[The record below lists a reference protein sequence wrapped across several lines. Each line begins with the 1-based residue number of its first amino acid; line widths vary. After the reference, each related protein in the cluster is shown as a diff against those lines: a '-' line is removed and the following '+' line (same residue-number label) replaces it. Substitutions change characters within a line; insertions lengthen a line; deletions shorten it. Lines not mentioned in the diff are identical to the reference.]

1 MKSGRWIC
9 ALCGKFT
16 ARKTDGYDLRSH
28 SNLRD
33 ERSRKRIVSFGE
45 TYCTICFRSLFGKT
59 SVNLSLD
66 LISSPRMYQS
76 IPILSNSQR
85 CIMYVLSF
93 PRLGNRT
100 TTFKFEVSRFLRIAP
115 RPRVASLRFVQFV
128 GWQKKKNIHRL
139 L

>member
-1 MKSGRWIC
+1 MKSGGWMC
-9 ALCGKFT
+9 ALESSPLVKRTNTICGLT
-16 ARKTDGYDLRSH
+16 VIYATYV
-28 SNLRD
+28 
-33 ERSRKRIVSFGE
+33 RSRKGIVRFGE

-59 SVNLSLD
+59 LVNLSLD

-93 PRLGNRT
+93 PRLANRT

-115 RPRVASLRFVQFV
+115 RPRVAPLRFVQFV